1 MTVIPLRG
9 NTCEKT
15 RRHLDAYI
23 SNELSMELRQG
34 VSKHLGECVAC
45 SELFKARLQLKN
57 HLKQTVNSEPVPGAV
72 RERIQAALRKEGS
85 AVESRSPWSRW
96 PLAAAAGLL
105 LALSGVG
112 TLQLWKSLRTS
123 GEITLTAQD
132 LTLSEQAA
140 AVLKIGISDHI
151 HCVIESHADKRLLS
165 AEQMAEKLGQSY
177 AGLVPALKTE
187 LPEGFFI
194 SLGHRCSVNGR
205 KFVHLVLKNDTK
217 VASLIITD
225 KNGVNFPNSGP
236 RTSTVIAEGITLH
249 QDRLESLEAV
259 GFQSKDHLAFIVS
272 SLEHNEN
279 LQIAT
284 RIAPSVNRFLEQL

>member
-1 MTVIPLRG
+1 MKVIPLRS

-23 SNELSMELRQG
+23 SNELSMEVQQD
-34 VSKHLGECVAC
+34 VSKHLGECPCC
-45 SELFKARLQLKN
+45 SEVFKARLQLKN
-57 HLKQTVNSEPVPGAV
+57 HLKQTVKSEPVPGAA
-72 RERIQAALRKEGS
+72 RDRLQAALRKERS
-85 AVESRSPWSRW
+85 ATDLRSVWRHW
-96 PLAAAAGLL
+96 PLAAAAALL

-112 TLQLWKSLRTS
+112 TVQLWRSLRTS
-123 GEITLTAQD
+123 HEVTLTAQD

-151 HCVIESHADKRLLS
+151 HCVIESHADKRLLN
-165 AEQMAEKLGQSY
+165 AEQMAQKLGASY
-177 AGLVPALKTE
+177 ASLVPALKTE

-194 SLGHRCSVNGR
+194 SVGHRCSVNGR
-205 KFVHLVLKNDTK
+205 EFVHLVLKRDAK
-217 VASLIITD
+217 VASLIITER
-225 KNGVNFPNSGP
+225 NGVNFPAVSP
-236 RTSTVIAEGITLH
+236 RTSTVRLDGITLH
-249 QDRLESLEAV
+249 QDRLQSLEAV

-284 RIAPSVNRFLEQL
+284 RLAPSVNRFLEQL